1 MDDTYAPDLL
11 IEAVDA
17 VRVITLNRPETLN
30 AVSAAMHEALEHV
43 WRHIAADPQAR
54 AVVITGAGRAFSAG
68 GDIRGQRSR
77 EGWGAVQLHEG
88 YQVMLEYLHRI
99 WEFPKPLV
107 AAINGV
113 AAGAG
118 VGLALL
124 CDVRLAAEEAK
135 IGFAFSRVGL
145 GPDWGVSWTLPRAV
159 GPGQAARLLFSGN
172 YIDAGEAQRIGLVEE
187 VLPAEQLMPAALAL
201 CEQISE
207 RAPFAVRLTKE
218 ALRRSPGVDL
228 LTAMRTEMLAQFSAM
243 RSEDHREGTAA
254 FAEKRPA
261 EFRNR

>member
-1 MDDTYAPDLL
+1 MAAEPLVRSERRGSTLLVTLDRPDQ
-11 IEAVDA
+11 
-17 VRVITLNRPETLN
+17 LN
-30 AVSAAMHEALEHV
+30 ALSWELDAQLAGILEEAALDDGV
-43 WRHIAADPQAR
+43 RAA
-54 AVVITGAGRAFSAG
+54 VLTGAGRAFSAG

>member
-1 MDDTYAPDLL
+1 VNEELVVSERTGSTL
-11 IEAVDA
+11 V
-17 VRVITLNRPETLN
+17 VTLNRPDALN
-30 AVSAAMHEALEHV
+30 ALSWELDAQLARILDDAALDEGV
-43 WRHIAADPQAR
+43 RAA
-54 AVVITGAGRAFSAG
+54 VITGAGRAFSAG

-77 EGWGAVQLHEG
+77 EDWSPVQMHEG
-88 YQVMLEYLHRI
+88 YQAMLDYLNRI

-107 AAINGV
+107 AAINGI

-124 CDVRLAAEEAK
+124 CDVRLASADAK

-145 GPDWGVSWTLPRAV
+145 GPDWGVSWTLPRAI

-172 YIDAGEAQRIGLVEE
+172 YIDAAEAQRVGLVEE
-187 VLPAEQLMPAALAL
+187 VLPAEDLMPAALSL

-228 LTAMRTEMLAQFSAM
+228 LTAMRTEMLAQFGAM

-254 FAEKRPA
+254 FTEKRPA
-261 EFRNR
+261 QFRNR